1 MKLVLLLLNVSV
13 EPANFE
19 VKINLLMSSV
29 LGQEQLFFF
38 LFWNRLK
45 LATAV
50 LYILKEVAEV
60 DYFILCEHAPNVFNE
75 VRPGRHI

>member
-13 EPANFE
+13 EPASFE
-19 VKINLLMSSV
+19 VKNYSVNELSSWS
-29 LGQEQLFFF
+29 GTIIFF

>member
-1 MKLVLLLLNVSV
+1 MKLVLLLLHVSV

-45 LATAV
+45 LSTAV

-60 DYFILCEHAPNVFNE
+60 DYFILCERAPNVFNE